1 MNMRRK
7 DDKRVLRPG
16 NKPPKKRSILSRG
29 GNRSSRSNWNRLN
42 DRNRFNGRNPPKPR
56 NKKMV
61 LFMIMA
67 LVAFIIG
74 AGVGV
79 SLTFENEQPEVHVE
93 NVTVEMTTNLTNDTD
108 IVYDEQTD
116 AVDYNNPESLEQ
128 YNNTV
133 GEGYTNQGYADEY
146 Y

>member
-1 MNMRRK
+1 MRRK

-16 NKPPKKRSILSRG
+16 NKPPEKRSILKRG
-29 GNRSSRSNWNRLN
+29 GNRSMRSNWNRSN
-42 DRNRFNGRNPPKPR
+42 DRGRFNGRNPPKPR

-74 AGVGV
+74 AGIGV

-93 NVTVEMTTNLTNDTD
+93 NVTVEMTTNLTNDTE
-108 IVYDEQTD
+108 IVYDEQID
-116 AVDYNNPESLEQ
+116 AVDYNNPESVEQ
-128 YNNTV
+128 YNNYV
-133 GEGYTNQGYADEY
+133 EESYADQGYVDEY